1 MSKKIKKN
9 AAMLPSYVF
18 IVIVCLVILV
28 PIAILLLASFKANVE
43 FANSGIFDLPES
55 LLIDNYLTV
64 FKRGNFLTAFKN
76 TAIILI
82 CATVINVILGSM
94 LAFVIGCFDF
104 KAKGLILL
112 LVMGAR
118 VIPTITTQV
127 AKFTIIKWLGLY
139 DTLGAPILLYAGADV
154 VQVLLYLQ
162 FVKSIPF
169 SLIESARIDGASY
182 FRIYSTVVFPL
193 LKPATLTVVILKIVN
208 IYNDMYVP
216 YLYLPSR
223 DNAVISTA
231 IMKFCSSNY
240 GSQIPMLAATFII
253 VMLPMLI
260 LYICTQK
267 LLFGGITSGAV
278 KE

>member
-1 MSKKIKKN
+1 MKAIKN
-9 AAMLPSYVF
+9 SLSRIPSYLF
-18 IVIVCLVILV
+18 ILIVCLVILV
-28 PIAILLLASFKANVE
+28 PILILFIASFKTNIE
-43 FANSGIFDLPES
+43 FAKTGIFDPPAQ
-55 LLIDNYLTV
+55 LLLDNYITV
-64 FKRGNFLTAFKN
+64 FERGNFLVAFKN
-76 TAIILI
+76 TAVILI
-82 CATVINVILGSM
+82 CSTVINVILGSM

-104 KAKGLILL
+104 KAKGLILI

-154 VQVLLYLQ
+154 VQILLYLQ
-162 FVKSIPF
+162 FVRSIPF
-169 SLIESARIDGASY
+169 SLIESARMDGASY
-182 FRIYSTVVFPL
+182 FRIYATIVFPL
-193 LKPATLTVVILKIVN
+193 LKPATLTVVILKVVT

-216 YLYLPSR
+216 YLYLPGK
-223 DNAVISTA
+223 NHAVISTA

-253 VMLPMLI
+253 VMLPVLI

-267 LLFGGITSGAV
+267 LLFGGITAGAV